1 MGYSGFNLNERKE
14 KMNENL
20 AKFVLGSVALVVA
33 VLANGYVVMT
43 MWGWF
48 ISPTFS
54 MELLTFSESIGLS
67 MFVTY
72 CANSPSFIK
81 EEFKDEFGKQLAGA
95 VFRPLVTLAFACLY
109 LNIFF

>member
-1 MGYSGFNLNERKE
+1 
-14 KMNENL
+14 MNENL
-20 AKFVLGSVALVVA
+20 AKFVLGVVALVVA

-43 MWGWF
+43 MWEWF
-48 ISPTFS
+48 ISPTFNL
-54 MELLTFSESIGLS
+54 EVLNFSESIGFS

-81 EEFKDEFGKQLAGA
+81 EEFKEGFGKQLAGA
-95 VFRPLVTLAFACLY
+95 VMKPIMTLAFAYLY